1 MNEFHFFFETFLK
14 LNNFKIFEMEM
25 NESRSVC
32 FFARMPEVFS
42 LLHVEQRN
50 GESQSG
56 EETLSGVS
64 VSSLGCQ
71 RFFLS
76 YMYNN
81 RMASR
86 KVAKKH
92 WFAGSLF
99 RFSLFDLSSPK
110 ESQKLL
116 ESRETRNPAFQEYLE
131 RSG

>member
-56 EETLSGVS
+56 EETLAR
-64 VSSLGCQ
+64 
-71 RFFLS
+71 RF
-76 YMYNN
+76 
-81 RMASR
+81 A
-86 KVAKKH
+86 
-92 WFAGSLF
+92 LF
-99 RFSLFDLSSPK
+99 RSFVFRFDLSSPK
-110 ESQKLL
+110 ESQKLV
-116 ESRETRNPAFQEYLE
+116 ESRETRNPAFQEYLSVVDNKYILVKRGRE
-131 RSG
+131 ISNISVICPCHGNTYF